1 MFTIIGQNVRIDGAA
16 ELLTVGCGV
25 NRGWQ
30 LFNLNFESLLDFI
43 KHSFIFIR
51 AYEGDCQSLSSKSSC
66 TSNSVKVG
74 VGTLWHVVVE
84 DDVDLLNVNASS
96 ENLSCDQDAVFE
108 LLESFVDFDSKYEVS
123 KLVFIK
129 EWSN

>member
-1 MFTIIGQNVRIDGAA
+1 M
-16 ELLTVGCGV
+16 
-25 NRGWQ
+25 
-30 LFNLNFESLLDFI
+30 
-43 KHSFIFIR
+43 
-51 AYEGDCQSLSSKSSC
+51 
-66 TSNSVKVG
+66 KVG